1 MNNSR
6 KVLNTFPTPHEEELS
21 SSNMEEKVVRE
32 TLKSLKQ
39 ASLHSADA
47 YWSSAFQRHKGFFT
61 NYEQDKLRNAC
72 VAIAGLGGVG
82 GTVFIG
88 LVRSGVGNFILADY
102 DVFELVN
109 FNRQTG
115 ARPDT
120 LGRKKMDVL
129 IEEALRINPFINIR
143 KFPQGLNASNI
154 EEFLQ
159 GASIVVDAMDFFAYN
174 ERLTLLLL
182 CRKKNLFLVTS
193 GNAGFGSSLLV
204 FDPDGME
211 LEKFLGVSLNSNQKD
226 LMAAFALAWIPRQLN
241 SDYTDPCYVSLES
254 KVAPATWVAS
264 ALAGAMIVTEVL
276 RLLVHHKGVS
286 TVPHF
291 VQVDVHD
298 GKYVKG
304 ILRWGNR
311 SLWQRIRRH
320 VLINRYWGKLK
331 GFKPVPPPN
340 LPQERVKKLPVP
352 ERIIRAILTAG
363 IQAPSGDN
371 IQPWTFHVTKEKIRI
386 EINENIDHSYFNYRQ
401 IPSFLSAGAVL
412 ENMRVSASS
421 YGLFM
426 EIESLGKE
434 SKNHIAT
441 VSFKL
446 SDEPRDIHFGAI
458 WERNTNRR
466 EYSKRKVS
474 GEVLTLLKNTALHH
488 GGVIWHEASDLASIK
503 KLAKAMFLM
512 DIIRTERKDLHLH
525 LHKMLRFTPEKVY
538 SKPDGLPLRNLK
550 AGLSGELFLRFTH
563 SWNIMRVLNFFGF
576 ANLVASFS
584 YKELVSSSS
593 VILLTVKTLDSA
605 EIIKAGQ
612 ALERVW
618 LEATNNDLA
627 FQPMAGLPI
636 FLLRRKMLEDQDMS
650 ERHKKMLDKAAALER
665 EAFPDFD
672 PETENQV
679 MFFRIGYAEAI
690 EIGTL
695 RRALDSFLK

>member
-1 MNNSR
+1 MNNSK
-6 KVLNTFPTPHEEELS
+6 KVLGTFSTPHEEELS
-21 SSNMEEKVVRE
+21 SLNMEEKVVRE

-204 FDPDGME
+204 FDPNGME

-276 RLLVHHKGVS
+276 RRLGV
-286 TVPHF
+286 
-291 VQVDVHD
+291 
-298 GKYVKG
+298 
-304 ILRWGNR
+304 
-311 SLWQRIRRH
+311 
-320 VLINRYWGKLK
+320 
-331 GFKPVPPPN
+331 
-340 LPQERVKKLPVP
+340 
-352 ERIIRAILTAG
+352 
-363 IQAPSGDN
+363 
-371 IQPWTFHVTKEKIRI
+371 
-386 EINENIDHSYFNYRQ
+386 
-401 IPSFLSAGAVL
+401 
-412 ENMRVSASS
+412 
-421 YGLFM
+421 
-426 EIESLGKE
+426 
-434 SKNHIAT
+434 
-441 VSFKL
+441 
-446 SDEPRDIHFGAI
+446 
-458 WERNTNRR
+458 
-466 EYSKRKVS
+466 
-474 GEVLTLLKNTALHH
+474 
-488 GGVIWHEASDLASIK
+488 
-503 KLAKAMFLM
+503 
-512 DIIRTERKDLHLH
+512 
-525 LHKMLRFTPEKVY
+525 
-538 SKPDGLPLRNLK
+538 
-550 AGLSGELFLRFTH
+550 
-563 SWNIMRVLNFFGF
+563 
-576 ANLVASFS
+576 
-584 YKELVSSSS
+584 
-593 VILLTVKTLDSA
+593 VILGPSTTASRFRASLNVY
-605 EIIKAGQ
+605 EIA
-612 ALERVW
+612 
-618 LEATNNDLA
+618 
-627 FQPMAGLPI
+627 
-636 FLLRRKMLEDQDMS
+636 
-650 ERHKKMLDKAAALER
+650 
-665 EAFPDFD
+665 
-672 PETENQV
+672 
-679 MFFRIGYAEAI
+679 
-690 EIGTL
+690 
-695 RRALDSFLK
+695 